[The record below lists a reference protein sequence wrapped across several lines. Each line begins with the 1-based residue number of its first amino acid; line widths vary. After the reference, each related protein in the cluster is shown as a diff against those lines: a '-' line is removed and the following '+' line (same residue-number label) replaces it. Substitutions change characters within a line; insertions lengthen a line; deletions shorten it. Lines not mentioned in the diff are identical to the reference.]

1 MGEMLASSAA
11 NTEGYILCFTEDQV
25 PAAAEDDAP
34 SEMMTSSDY
43 SVSHPIS
50 YLIFL
55 CSHFSKSALFAIDSN
70 YGAIYYNNQHS
81 HTY

>member
-1 MGEMLASSAA
+1 MLAFSAA

-43 SVSHPIS
+43 SVSHRGTYLPIK
-50 YLIFL
+50 YFCIRNLQ
-55 CSHFSKSALFAIDSN
+55 SALFAIDSN
-70 YGAIYYNNQHS
+70 YGAIFYNNQHS
-81 HTY
+81 LTY